1 LASLGL
7 DRPRPASSLLTAEE
21 ATKPE
26 AWFGDQITKQRQRI
40 PSREIKIVKVI
51 SKVFQ
56 QFLADLERVFSRR
69 LRFRLRLDT
78 DCPREV
84 SSGVFAV
91 LIRVG
96 TTLVLATSRLPSA

>member
-1 LASLGL
+1 M
-7 DRPRPASSLLTAEE
+7 
-21 ATKPE
+21 
-26 AWFGDQITKQRQRI
+26 
-40 PSREIKIVKVI
+40 
-51 SKVFQ
+51 FQ

-96 TTLVLATSRLPSA
+96 TTLVLATSRLSIGLVFGPASCELTYETQDDHRSPEPEGLIAR